1 MNNTFQQYLNCCS
14 FSYQK
19 IKDAEFE
26 AKFHNH
32 VVKWKGRVKNI
43 GPAEL
48 DIILDHTK
56 TLEDSP
62 DMMLRLLQKRIQKS
76 SDKIQLG
83 GDLTFR
89 AQLISYRLLQFDI
102 HKYSVIL
109 FFYRSSKCSGEGY

>member
-1 MNNTFQQYLNCCS
+1 MNNTFQHYLNSCS

-26 AKFHNH
+26 ANFHNH

-56 TLEDSP
+56 TLEDTP
-62 DMMLRLLQKRIQKS
+62 DMMLHLLQKRIQKS
-76 SDKIQLG
+76 SDKIQVG

-89 AQLISYRLLQFDI
+89 AQLLAYRLWQFHM
-102 HKYSVIL
+102 HKYSIIMIL
-109 FFYRSSKCSGEGY
+109 LF